1 MKKTINT
8 LDVSDIKN
16 FDSYFK
22 GISSI
27 KNIKPKRKIVLK
39 EIQNADAYIATADIK
54 IDKEF
59 LNKAK
64 KLKVIGSP
72 STGTD
77 HMDLNLIK
85 KKNIKCFDISKE
97 LNLIKTFSAT
107 SELAFG
113 LILGL
118 NRKIITASIDAMKG
132 KWGREKFQGFQ
143 LLGKT
148 LGIIGL
154 GRLGKISADIGKGF
168 GMKIIANDTKKINY
182 KKIKMVSLSRIAQLS
197 DIITLHV
204 HLNNKTENLID
215 IKFLK
220 RMKKSAIIINTSRG
234 KIINEK
240 DLLLAL
246 KEKIIYGAGL
256 DVINGEWLN
265 ENERKN
271 HALIQYAKK
280 NKNLIITPHIGGATK
295 ESIIN
300 SRIFMAKKVATFLKR
315 MKN

>member
-1 MKKTINT
+1 
-8 LDVSDIKN
+8 
-16 FDSYFK
+16 
-22 GISSI
+22 
-27 KNIKPKRKIVLK
+27 
-39 EIQNADAYIATADIK
+39 
-54 IDKEF
+54 
-59 LNKAK
+59 
-64 KLKVIGSP
+64 
-72 STGTD
+72 
-77 HMDLNLIK
+77 
-85 KKNIKCFDISKE
+85 
-97 LNLIKTFSAT
+97 
-107 SELAFG
+107 
-113 LILGL
+113 
-118 NRKIITASIDAMKG
+118 
-132 KWGREKFQGFQ
+132 
-143 LLGKT
+143 
-148 LGIIGL
+148 
-154 GRLGKISADIGKGF
+154 
-168 GMKIIANDTKKINY
+168 
-182 KKIKMVSLSRIAQLS
+182 MVSLSRIAQLS